1 MINIQSLVSLY
12 QSELNFETKVLNYYN
27 YEYFGSAFST
37 DDDSSED
44 EFDGTTSVLTD
55 IINDLSLDFFNLAV
69 IHEESN
75 LVSLI
80 FEDDQSVYRICFPA
94 GYPSCPPSIFASND
108 KGDCYPVEAFLEWR
122 NDESLATVTTEYI
135 CSTIKI
141 LKEQMS
147 A

>member
-1 MINIQSLVSLY
+1 MKSISGSVSESKMETMI
-12 QSELNFETKVLNYYN
+12 LNDCN
-27 YEYFGSAFST
+27 YEHSGFEFLLVV
-37 DDDSSED
+37 DSSKN
-44 EFDGTTSVLTD
+44 EFDGTSEVFTD
-55 IINDLSLDFFNLAV
+55 IIDDLLLGYFNLAV

-80 FEDDQSVYRICFPA
+80 FEDDQSVYRICFPS
-94 GYPSCPPSIFASND
+94 GYPSCTPSIFASND